1 MELNNDYGNFID
13 IENNT
18 ILKIINDTP
27 IKNTQTLVTQRN
39 DIIYHSGSIIRNK
52 HKHKHN
58 TNIFLVFGYHMIKWL
73 FSDSP
78 V

>member
-27 IKNTQTLVTQRN
+27 MKNTQSLVTQHN
-39 DIIYHSGSIIRNK
+39 DIIYHSGSIIRN
-52 HKHKHN
+52 KHKHN